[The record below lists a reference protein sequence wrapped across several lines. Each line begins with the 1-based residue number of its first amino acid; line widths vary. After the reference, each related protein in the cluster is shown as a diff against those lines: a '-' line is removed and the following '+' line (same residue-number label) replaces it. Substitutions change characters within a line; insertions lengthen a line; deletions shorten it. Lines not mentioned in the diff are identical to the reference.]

1 MHISEL
7 ALFNHVAGSGDLTTQ
22 EIEHVQEC
30 DDCRSLAMELRKF
43 IQESGGI
50 DKARRL
56 LAEDPTEPVI
66 ETHEEQG

>member
-7 ALFNHVAGSGDLTTQ
+7 TLFDYVAQTRDLTTQ
-22 EIEHVQEC
+22 ETEHLQEC
-30 DDCRSLAMELRKF
+30 DDCRNQAIELRRF
-43 IQESGGI
+43 IQESGDI

-56 LAEDPTEPVI
+56 LADEPTEPVI